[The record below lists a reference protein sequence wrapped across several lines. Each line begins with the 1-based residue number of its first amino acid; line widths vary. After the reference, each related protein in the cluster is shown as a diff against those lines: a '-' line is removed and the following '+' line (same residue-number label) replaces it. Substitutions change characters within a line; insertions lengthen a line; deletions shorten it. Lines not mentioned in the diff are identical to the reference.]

1 MNNYIH
7 KNIDNYKFFFTFSI
21 WIWVLT
27 YLYNFNIIN
36 FSPLYL
42 SLVAVIFTSY
52 INIFTKKNSNK
63 QKLIIVVFEIF
74 IFALVLYKHLFVDK
88 NNLFIW
94 RDMVYSSIIFGLY
107 LLFLY
112 ITKGTSFL
120 DYYFNYLYKTY

>member
-7 KNIDNYKFFFTFSI
+7 KNLDNYKFFFTFSI

-52 INIFTKKNSNK
+52 INIFTKKNGNK

>member
-7 KNIDNYKFFFTFSI
+7 KNLDNYKFFFTFSI

>member
-52 INIFTKKNSNK
+52 INIFTKKNGNK

-74 IFALVLYKHLFVDK
+74 IFALVFYKHIFVDK

>member
-52 INIFTKKNSNK
+52 INIFTKKNGNK

-94 RDMVYSSIIFGLY
+94 RDMVYSIIIFGLY

>member
-94 RDMVYSSIIFGLY
+94 RDMVYSIIIFGLY

>member
-52 INIFTKKNSNK
+52 INIFTKKNGNK